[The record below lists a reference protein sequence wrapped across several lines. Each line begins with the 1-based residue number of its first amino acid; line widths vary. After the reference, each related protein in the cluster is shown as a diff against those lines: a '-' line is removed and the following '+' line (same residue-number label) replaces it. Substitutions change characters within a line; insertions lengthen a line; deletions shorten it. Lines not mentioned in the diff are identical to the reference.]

1 MGGESREE
9 ADEGGRRWT
18 RGARRR
24 TIESVEFAA
33 SQGGRWEFWGNK
45 VAAGLHAKHEC
56 DESLP
61 PREPDLLIRSTSP
74 RPRNAGFK
82 TQSIASF
89 N

>member
-24 TIESVEFAA
+24 TIESVELAA

-45 VAAGLHAKHEC
+45 AAVGLHAKHES

-61 PREPDLLIRSTSP
+61 PWEPDLLTSP

>member
-1 MGGESREE
+1 MR
-9 ADEGGRRWT
+9 GGRRWT

-24 TIESVEFAA
+24 TIESVELAA
-33 SQGGRWEFWGNK
+33 SQGRRWEFWGNK
-45 VAAGLHAKHEC
+45 VAAGLHAKHES

-61 PREPDLLIRSTSP
+61 SREPDLLTSP
-74 RPRNAGFK
+74 RPRNAGFQ

>member
-24 TIESVEFAA
+24 MIESVELAV
-33 SQGGRWEFWGNK
+33 SQGERWEFWGNK
-45 VAAGLHAKHEC
+45 VAAGLHAKHES
-56 DESLP
+56 DESLLP
-61 PREPDLLIRSTSP
+61 QEPDLLTSSG
-74 RPRNAGFK
+74 PRNAGFK